1 MAKKIKPKKC
11 GYSECGKEFIPTFST
26 LQQTCSAKCAIS
38 FNSEKEV
45 KKRVQQMKAEVEG
58 TTQLEN
64 AARIIFQKWI
74 RERDK
79 DLPCISCG
87 KTNKDFIGPYVW
99 DAGHYFSAD
108 KYSGLIFEETN
119 VHKQCKECNGTLMY
133 GNLAEY
139 RKGLVERYGEDYVW
153 QLESISD
160 INRSYKYSRS
170 ELIDIANKYKM
181 KLKQL
186 QQANQ
191 KP

>member
-1 MAKKIKPKKC
+1 MAKKLTKPKECPICK
-11 GYSECGKEFIPTFST
+11 GSFTPQYSS
-26 LQQTCSAKCAIS
+26 LQQVCSPYCAVK

-45 KKRVQQMKAEVEG
+45 KKRVEQMKVEVEG
-58 TTQLEN
+58 TTKLEK

-87 KTNKDFIGPYVW
+87 KTNMDFIGPYVW
-99 DAGHYFSAD
+99 DAGHFFSAD

-119 VHKQCKECNGTLMY
+119 VHKQCKQCNGTTMY

-139 RKGLVERYGEDYVW
+139 RKGLAARYGEDYVIE
-153 QLESISD
+153 LESISD
-160 INRSYKYSRS
+160 ANRGYKYSRS

-186 QQANQ
+186 QKANQ